1 MTKDMTMYKRDHK
14 RLQRYRAKQQADA
27 ELQDEDLVTIETRKR
42 SEKAAMKAKAKAE
55 LALKT

>member
-1 MTKDMTMYKRDHK
+1 MTMYKRDHK

-27 ELQDEDLVTIETRKR
+27 ELQDEDLVTIETRMR

-55 LALKT
+55 PALKT